1 MAIKLR
7 CSCWTCF
14 TALVIV
20 ALCGSL
26 GLNFLLYREAVGTY
40 RELQTVRLDPTR
52 AAHFERE
59 NAALPA
65 PAPATGRVVFFG
77 DSRIEMWR
85 PLPESPG
92 LELINR
98 GWGGETTGQ
107 ALLRV
112 ERDVLALKPDV
123 VVIQLGINDLKAVGV
138 LPGAEAAIRDQ
149 CARNIKAIVESIT
162 AREVSVLLL
171 TVFPVGPV
179 SPARWPVWSDATLGM
194 VAEVNASLQTLA
206 GPRVAVVNCDD
217 VLAETGRVRDGFA
230 IDAFHLRRDA
240 YQALNEIVSPAIAR
254 LMEERGAPGSGHGIQ

>member
-7 CSCWTCF
+7 CSCWTCV
-14 TALVIV
+14 TGLVMA

-26 GLNFLLYREAVGTY
+26 GLNLLLYREAVGTY
-40 RELQTVRLDPTR
+40 RELQSVRLDPTR
-52 AAHFERE
+52 AAHFESE
-59 NAALPA
+59 NAALPS
-65 PAPATGRVVFFG
+65 PTPGKGRVIFFG

-85 PLPESPG
+85 PLPEAAE

-112 ERDVLALKPDV
+112 ERDVLALQPDV

-138 LPGAEAAIRDQ
+138 LPDAEDAIRER
-149 CARNIKAIVESIT
+149 CAGNVKTIVDAIAS
-162 AREVSVLLL
+162 RDVSVLLL

-194 VAEVNASLQTLA
+194 VAEVNSTLQSLS
-206 GPRVAVVNCDD
+206 GPRVRVLNCDE
-217 VLAETGRVRDGFA
+217 VLAEGGRVRDGFA
-230 IDAFHLRRDA
+230 IDAFHLRRNA
-240 YQALNEIVSPAIAR
+240 YQALNAVVAPEIAR
-254 LMEERGAPGSGHGIQ
+254 LMEERGVPGSSHGIQ

>member
-7 CSCWTCF
+7 CSCWTCV
-14 TALVIV
+14 TGLAIA

-26 GLNFLLYREAVGTY
+26 GLNFLLYQEAVGTY

-52 AAHFERE
+52 AAHFENE
-59 NAALPA
+59 NSTLPA
-65 PAPATGRVVFFG
+65 PAPGTGRVVFFG

-85 PLPESPG
+85 PLPESAG

-112 ERDVLALKPDV
+112 ERDVLALQPDV

-138 LPGAEAAIRDQ
+138 LPDAEDAIRDQ
-149 CARNIKAIVESIT
+149 CARNLKGIVDAITSHDI
-162 AREVSVLLL
+162 SVLLL

-179 SPARWPVWSDATLGM
+179 SPARRPVWSDATLGM
-194 VAEVNASLQTLA
+194 VAEVNTALQSLS
-206 GPRVAVVNCDD
+206 GPRVRVLNCDD
-217 VLAETGRVRDGFA
+217 VLAEGGRVRDSFA
-230 IDAFHLRRDA
+230 IDAFHLRREA
-240 YQALNEIVSPAIAR
+240 YQALNEFVAPELTR
-254 LMEERGAPGSGHGIQ
+254 LTEARGASEGQPSE